1 MPVAEKTMSLMVEDF
16 TAYLKANAAIRAI
29 IQDRIYAQN
38 LPQKSA
44 AGGFNPL
51 PAVVYSQ
58 ISGQRP
64 STMEGAAG
72 LNKGRYQFSC
82 MAMDYKTAKQLSQAV
97 RQALN
102 RISGAIGG
110 TVTLDSSLISERDL
124 YNSVA
129 LEFRTD
135 LDFEIWHRE
144 P

>member
-1 MPVAEKTMSLMVEDF
+1 MMSEDVV
-16 TAYLKANAAIRAI
+16 AYLKANAGVSAIVATAV
-29 IQDRIYAQN
+29 YSQN

-51 PAVVYSQ
+51 PAVVCSQ
-58 ISGQRP
+58 ISGDRP
-64 STMEGAAG
+64 STMEGATG
-72 LNKGRYQFSC
+72 IDKGRFQFSC

-102 RISGAIGG
+102 RISGAIGSG
-110 TVTLDSSLISERDL
+110 TVILDSSLINERDM
-124 YNSVA
+124 YNPTS